1 MTDKLTVVLENE
13 KKIIQK
19 IALGDKQAFSY
30 VYETYYELLCMY
42 AFRFFNDEEEATE
55 LVQTALVKVWDRR
68 EKLVEVK
75 ALKSYLYRMV
85 HNMAL
90 NRIQHLKAA
99 EKYKNAVS
107 DELQSI
113 EMEDVE
119 FHEEDPQTAKLKDAL
134 AKLPPKNRE
143 VFELRFYGGLKHKE
157 IAERLNITER
167 TVETH
172 ITKGLKKLRE
182 LLKDFFKD

>member
-1 MTDKLTVVLENE
+1 MAVLDNE

-30 VYETYYELLCMY
+30 IYETYYEMLCLY
-42 AFRFFNDEEEATE
+42 AYRFFNDEDEAIE
-55 LVQTALVKVWDRR
+55 LVQGTLVKVWERR
-68 EKLVEVK
+68 ETLSEVK

-99 EKYKNAVS
+99 EKYKNSVAN
-107 DELQSI
+107 ELHSI

-119 FHEEDPQTAKLKDAL
+119 VHDEDPKMAQLKEAL
-134 AKLPPKNRE
+134 NQLPPKNRE
-143 VFELRFYGGLKHKE
+143 VFELRFYSGLKHRE

-182 LLKDFFKD
+182 TLKDFFND

>member
-1 MTDKLTVVLENE
+1 MLENE
-13 KKIIQK
+13 RKIIER

-30 VYETYYELLCMY
+30 IYETYYEMLCMY
-42 AFRFFNDEEEATE
+42 AYRFFSDEEESIE
-55 LVQTALVKVWDRR
+55 LVQGALVKVWERR
-68 EKLVEVK
+68 EKLSEVK

-99 EKYKNAVS
+99 EKYKNAVA

-113 EMEDVE
+113 EMEE
-119 FHEEDPQTAKLKDAL
+119 FELNDEDPKSRQLKAAL
-134 AKLPPKNRE
+134 SELPPKNRE
-143 VFELRFYGGLKHKE
+143 VFELRFYRGFKHKE

-182 LLKDFFKD
+182 SLKDFFNE